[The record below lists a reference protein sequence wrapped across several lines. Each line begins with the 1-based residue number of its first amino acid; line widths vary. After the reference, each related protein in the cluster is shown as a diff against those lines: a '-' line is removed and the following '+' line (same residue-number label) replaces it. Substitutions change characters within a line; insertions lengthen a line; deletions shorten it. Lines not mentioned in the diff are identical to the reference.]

1 MMCILMGGV
10 SSLFAQEVTIGEGTG
25 TTNAQYFP
33 IYIGNSGKYAIS
45 QQIYFASEIK
55 MQGGGTITEISF
67 YTYNNKHTR
76 NIEIYMA
83 NTTKET
89 FSSNA
94 DWVTSATKV
103 FEGDVVFGSGNSES
117 AWIKITLD
125 SIFEYN
131 GTSNL
136 MLCVNDITG
145 SATGDNNYPRCNT
158 FSGGANTAKY
168 KTGTHITDLS
178 SLSTYTATGKGT
190 RNIIKLKFGGG
201 EPETPTAPTAPT
213 APTLKSPTN
222 GEPDIF
228 NPSLNFSLG
237 DNTTHYQVLIAEANG
252 TGTPIGDYKTL
263 IDWTEKTSTVS
274 YQTSHLKPNTT
285 YSWKVVARNGEG
297 EDAPTTESSA
307 SFTTRDITSA
317 PGAIT
322 NVSPANE
329 AQNLENPILSWKF
342 GANTEEFQLWF
353 GQDPND
359 LEKKS
364 TGDWENTKNL
374 TEIYTYTPSNLSSGT
389 YYWRVDTRNTAGQD
403 SYNTTNG
410 ELYSF
415 TVASIPDDIIPIYP
429 TDGATGISNNT
440 TISWTFSS
448 NTKQYRVLYYLT
460 KYQSYDYMTGWLDV
474 DQETFIGSI
483 ETSSWG
489 ISAGQTV
496 KWCVEVI
503 NSIGGREMY
512 NSGTKKTEP
521 KEFTYTTASI
531 SPAILPSPANGAR
544 LEGTEVQLKW
554 QYNSDVT
561 QYQVLYDTDSE
572 NLGVKQDDWTAA
584 EGTGGAFTLSDLI
597 LNTKYYWQVNVKN
610 GEEIAEGEIWSFV
623 SLKKPS
629 FVNNVI
635 NVYPGSNIETSAD
648 IQLNGIPY
656 SIGAD
661 SYNIYVDGSLL
672 EENLASDSYTLNG
685 INYNGGNPYVVKA
698 TAVYEGLGESL
709 GSEPVNVYVSGYAS
723 VAGTITGVSGA
734 IEGATIQYVGKT
746 ILEADVEKTFTFT
759 TDAKGQ
765 FSGNIPCGTYTTTV
779 SAEKYNN
786 ATREGKNFG
795 VASFDSENVTLTPII
810 PDNVTPISPADSA
823 TNVTSKII
831 KFQFAEGTTGYRFLY
846 GEAEDQLAYC
856 GYGTKDEWL
865 ETNSATEM
873 EIEAPYFSPGT
884 TYYWAVDV
892 RNELGQRSVHEG
904 GEDIAIYSF
913 TTSSVAAATYNSPV
927 NGAILDQ
934 TSATLN
940 WKYNHNG
947 DAQYQV
953 LAGTDSE
960 YLEVKQDWTAAEGTG
975 GAFTLSDLNLNT
987 KYYWQVNVKN
997 NEGTAEGEIW
1007 WFASLENP
1015 TMTNESNI
1023 YSVNKVEITWNEI
1036 AEASSYNVYSKE
1048 NETEILL
1055 DNVSEGRYEFSPNQ
1069 DTYTFV
1075 VKAVYD
1081 GIGESTGST
1090 STINISKFVDV
1101 ECNVTNNLNNNQV
1114 VENATIKFIGITT
1127 LGDAFEQTFTT
1138 DSNGT
1143 FSDNIPCGVY
1153 DIKVSANRF
1162 DNDSLTDLDLASG
1175 KTYTYSIKLEPEL
1188 PGNVTPISP
1197 ADSATNVNNPTIVSW
1212 EFAKNTTQY
1221 RVLISDDTT
1230 NFRYVN
1236 GGEWLDVENEECSFP
1251 TDNLGLITGQQVWW
1265 CVDVKN
1271 DLNAVRSFWN
1281 SENKPALYNFTLSD
1295 QVSVNCTSP
1304 TQNEVLNNTDVTLQW
1319 NYGKG
1324 NNVTHY
1330 KVSLW
1335 DCNGTELLNQG
1346 WTERAT
1352 DGTGLVA
1359 NGNYTV
1365 SLDPTMKYTWRVDV
1379 KKNEDGEVI
1388 EGKLMSFIT
1397 PLEVPSIS
1405 TEDHNIYTANTNI
1418 EWNNTGN
1425 HVNGYNIYLNDILYN
1440 NELTKT
1446 NSYEVTDLTRN
1457 IEEGHKIQV
1466 TAIYKFGD
1474 GNNYESNKSE
1484 AITVKVIGYANISG
1498 SVKNTNDNGIE
1509 GATIKFTGTDA
1520 FEKEQEISTESD
1532 ENGAYEINI
1541 PEGTYVRTVEKE
1553 GYFNDTIK
1561 SKEYAASNITNDIT
1575 LVSSAIFTVDVNASI
1590 NDIDIRLSNNNW
1602 PDDANFSGSYNIY
1615 YKEDNDE
1622 DATGPLN
1629 NYFAKEPYST
1639 TLLLADK
1646 AEFRTIWTTLPNGT
1660 YKIGVQQGSNEINW
1674 CTESIVRN
1682 YSVIGTDG
1690 SWNEGSNWTD
1700 GKVAD
1705 ENAVVSVTAHI
1716 TIDSDINVKSISI
1729 SRNNASLTIKKG
1741 CTLTAEEVI
1750 NEGSPSN
1757 LKLEDGAQLRQGNS
1771 ELNGQFIMNVVTPTI
1786 WAQNNVTGWQFIS
1799 MPFTDAKISTFTN
1812 NANNEGGRYDLYRFD
1827 GRVKDEEWI
1836 NQKDTTNNFE
1846 TEFRLGYGYLASSE
1860 FAETFVSNGN
1870 FSTYSGKE
1878 FVYKLDTISGESN
1891 YSRFYLLGNPF
1902 SFDMNWDDVQHTG
1915 IVDGYATVNKYGT
1928 YNYHAGGTIP
1938 VGDGFFV
1945 KAEGNTIIPS
1955 ISYNENVRSRAKAES
1970 LNITVGNKD
1979 GEDNVVLS
1987 FAGTD
1992 KEGFPKLDNFNDRI
2006 ANIFVLDND
2015 IRYGIFNYDRD
2026 VEEIELAFIASEM
2039 GKYTI
2044 SIEADGKF
2052 EAITLVD
2059 RFTGIETNMMF
2070 EDYTFTA
2077 TSLQDY
2083 NRFIVRLSMNKGD
2096 VQEDEHFVY
2105 QSGED
2110 LIIDAEGLVQIIDV
2124 MGRVVY
2130 SSDINGKSRVDV
2142 SNFKDASYV
2151 IRVVNEKEV
2160 KTQKVVIF

>member
-1 MMCILMGGV
+1 MKKFLLLTLIMCLFGGLS
-10 SSLFAQEVTIGEGTG
+10 SSLMAQEVTIGSTG
-25 TTNAQYFP
+25 STTNAYYPFRTQRAY
-33 IYIGNSGKYAIS
+33 GHS
-45 QQIYFASEIK
+45 QQIY
-55 MQGGGTITEISF
+55 T
-67 YTYNNKHTR
+67 
-76 NIEIYMA
+76 
-83 NTTKET
+83 
-89 FSSNA
+89 
-94 DWVTSATKV
+94 
-103 FEGDVVFGSGNSES
+103 NSELS
-117 AWIKITLD
+117 D
-125 SIFEYN
+125 M
-131 GTSNL
+131 G
-136 MLCVNDITG
+136 
-145 SATGDNNYPRCNT
+145 NNYI
-158 FSGGANTAKY
+158 
-168 KTGTHITDLS
+168 THITYFTTTAQSKTFDNVSVYMQNTDKASFSSKSDWVKSGFTLVYSGSVYIDGTNTKEMVITLNNPFYYEEGKNLIVYVDLDNNPNINVAWYWKTFQVVGNNTNLTYYNS
-178 SLSTYTATGKGT
+178 SSDGYGNDGNTWTDASGIYNARNQIKFTYSSS
-190 RNIIKLKFGGG
+190 IS
-201 EPETPTAPTAPT
+201 TAPTDPSFDNTYVYPSNGA
-213 APTLKSPTN
+213 TN
-222 GEPDIF
+222 VF
-228 NPSLNFSLG
+228 NPSLSFYVENKTHYKVLLSTTQDFSSDVRYIAG
-237 DNTTHYQVLIAEANG
+237 DENTWVEDKTEQIYTPTVGSLNYNQATTYYWKVMAKNVKDEQESNTIESNVYSFTTKAITERPGAISNISPADGETGLFNPTLEWEFGTDTEEYQVLLDGNIVV
-252 TGTPIGDYKTL
+252 
-263 IDWTEKTSTVS
+263 DWTLRTTTTGSQPTS
-274 YQTSHLKPNTT
+274 
-285 YSWKVVARNGEG
+285 G
-297 EDAPTTESSA
+297 
-307 SFTTRDITSA
+307 
-317 PGAIT
+317 
-322 NVSPANE
+322 
-329 AQNLENPILSWKF
+329 
-342 GANTEEFQLWF
+342 
-353 GQDPND
+353 
-359 LEKKS
+359 
-364 TGDWENTKNL
+364 
-374 TEIYTYTPSNLSSGT
+374 LSSGEHT
-389 YYWRVDTRNTAGQD
+389 
-403 SYNTTNG
+403 
-410 ELYSF
+410 
-415 TVASIPDDIIPIYP
+415 
-429 TDGATGISNNT
+429 
-440 TISWTFSS
+440 
-448 NTKQYRVLYYLT
+448 
-460 KYQSYDYMTGWLDV
+460 
-474 DQETFIGSI
+474 
-483 ETSSWG
+483 
-489 ISAGQTV
+489 
-496 KWCVEVI
+496 
-503 NSIGGREMY
+503 
-512 NSGTKKTEP
+512 
-521 KEFTYTTASI
+521 
-531 SPAILPSPANGAR
+531 
-544 LEGTEVQLKW
+544 
-554 QYNSDVT
+554 
-561 QYQVLYDTDSE
+561 
-572 NLGVKQDDWTAA
+572 
-584 EGTGGAFTLSDLI
+584 
-597 LNTKYYWQVNVKN
+597 WQVNALN
-610 GEEIAEGEIWSFV
+610 SAGTTEG
-623 SLKKPS
+623 
-629 FVNNVI
+629 
-635 NVYPGSNIETSAD
+635 
-648 IQLNGIPY
+648 
-656 SIGAD
+656 
-661 SYNIYVDGSLL
+661 
-672 EENLASDSYTLNG
+672 
-685 INYNGGNPYVVKA
+685 
-698 TAVYEGLGESL
+698 AVYTFSVQSL
-709 GSEPVNVYVSGYAS
+709 
-723 VAGTITGVSGA
+723 
-734 IEGATIQYVGKT
+734 
-746 ILEADVEKTFTFT
+746 
-759 TDAKGQ
+759 
-765 FSGNIPCGTYTTTV
+765 
-779 SAEKYNN
+779 
-786 ATREGKNFG
+786 
-795 VASFDSENVTLTPII
+795 
-810 PDNVTPISPADSA
+810 PDNVTPISPADGATGVTSA
-823 TNVTSKII
+823 TVRFRFAPNTTEYRLLYSDTNTDEMGYISVKNGGTGSTWTS
-831 KFQFAEGTTGYRFLY
+831 TG
-846 GEAEDQLAYC
+846 G
-856 GYGTKDEWL
+856 
-865 ETNSATEM
+865 ATEM
-873 EIEAPYFSPGT
+873 EFTMPYYGSGKTF
-884 TYYWAVDV
+884 YWAVDV
-892 RNELGQRSVHEG
+892 KNDLGQRSVLEG
-904 GEDIAIYSF
+904 GEEITIYSF
-913 TTSSVAAATYNSPV
+913 KTSSVAAATYKSPV

-947 DAQYQV
+947 NAQYQV
-953 LAGTDSE
+953 LAGTYSE
-960 YLEVKQDWTAAEGTG
+960 NLEVKQDWTPAEGTG
-975 GAFTLSDLNLNT
+975 GEFTLSDLNLNT

-1023 YSVNKVEITWNEI
+1023 YPVNKVEITWNEI

-1048 NETEILL
+1048 NETETLL
-1055 DNVSEGRYEFSPNQ
+1055 GNVSECRYEFSPNQ

-1114 VENATIKFIGITT
+1114 VENATIKFIGTTT

-1143 FSDNIPCGVY
+1143 FSGNIPCGVY
-1153 DIKVSANRF
+1153 DIKVSADRYL
-1162 DNDSLTDLDLASG
+1162 DNNSLTDLDLASG

-1212 EFAKNTTQY
+1212 EFAENTTQY
-1221 RVLISDDTT
+1221 RVLISDNKTD
-1230 NFRYVN
+1230 FRYVN

-1295 QVSVNCTSP
+1295 HVSVNCTSP

-1335 DCNGTELLNQG
+1335 DCNGTELLKQD
-1346 WTERAT
+1346 WTKRAT
-1352 DGTGLVA
+1352 DGTGLVT

-1365 SLDPTMKYTWRVDV
+1365 SLDPTMKYAWRVDV

-1405 TEDHNIYTANTNI
+1405 TESHNIYTANTNI

-1474 GNNYESNKSE
+1474 ENNYESNKSE

-1498 SVKNTNDNGIE
+1498 FVKNTNKNVIE
-1509 GATIKFTGTDA
+1509 GATIKFTGTDV
-1520 FEKEQEISTESD
+1520 FENEQEISTESD
-1532 ENGAYEINI
+1532 GNGAYIINI
-1541 PEGTYVRTVEKE
+1541 PEGTYVRTVKKE

-1590 NDIDIRLSNNNW
+1590 NDINIRLSNNSW

-1615 YKEDNDE
+1615 YKKDNE
-1622 DATGPLN
+1622 EAVGPLAN
-1629 NYFAKEPYST
+1629 WFSKEVVYST
-1639 TLLLADK
+1639 TLLLDNNAG
-1646 AEFRTIWTTLPNGT
+1646 FRETWATLENGT
-1660 YKIGVQQGSNEINW
+1660 YKIGVQKDSNEINW

-1682 YSVIGTDG
+1682 YSVINTDG
-1690 SWNEGSNWTD
+1690 SWNEGSSWTD

-1716 TIDSDINVKSISI
+1716 TIDSDVNVKSISI

-1757 LKLEDGAQLRQGNS
+1757 LKLEDGAQLRQGNN
-1771 ELNGQFIMNVVTPTI
+1771 ELNGQFIMNVVTPTT

-1836 NQKDTTNNFE
+1836 NQKDAKNNFE
-1846 TEFRLGYGYLASSE
+1846 EEFRLGYGYLASSE

-1870 FSTYSGKE
+1870 FSTYSEKG

-1902 SFDMNWDDVQHTG
+1902 SFDMNWNDVQHTG

-1955 ISYNENVRSRAKAES
+1955 ISYKENVRSRAKAES

-2006 ANIFVLDND
+2006 ANIFVLDSD

-2130 SSDINGKSRVDV
+2130 TSDINGKSRVDV

>member
-1 MMCILMGGV
+1 MKKFLLLTLIMCLFGGLS
-10 SSLFAQEVTIGEGTG
+10 SSLMAQFNLTYNQGAANQYTLTFTPTSDNECAVQMNKGNAPGASTDLVIPATVENNGQTYNVVSIPNNAFSGASSYIGTASDYFTSLTIPNTVVSIGSYAFRYWSNCTTVILGEGVTSISNNAFANSSSI
-25 TTNAQYFP
+25 TT
-33 IYIGNSGKYAIS
+33 IYCY
-45 QQIYFASEIK
+45 
-55 MQGGGTITEISF
+55 
-67 YTYNNKHTR
+67 
-76 NIEIYMA
+76 A
-83 NTTKET
+83 NTPPTYGRNAVFHTTVRNNAKVYVPANSLNEYKKE
-89 FSSNA
+89 A
-94 DWVTSATKV
+94 TS
-103 FEGDVVFGSGNSES
+103 GSGVGWAYIN
-117 AWIKITLD
+117 I
-125 SIFEYN
+125 
-131 GTSNL
+131 
-136 MLCVNDITG
+136 
-145 SATGDNNYPRCNT
+145 NNFY
-158 FSGGANTAKY
+158 AM
-168 KTGTHITDLS
+168 S
-178 SLSTYTATGKGT
+178 S
-190 RNIIKLKFGGG
+190 
-201 EPETPTAPTAPT
+201 TPALPD
-213 APTLKSPTN
+213 APTLTSPTN
-222 GEPDIF
+222 GATDIF
-228 NPSLNFSLG
+228 NPSLNFTLSS
-237 DNTTHYQVLIAEANG
+237 NTTHYQVLIAEANG
-252 TGTPIGDYKTL
+252 TGAGDYTPLTSLVDKTNN
-263 IDWTEKTSTVS
+263 TVS
-274 YQTSHLKPNTT
+274 YQTSNLKPNTT
-285 YSWKVVARNGEG
+285 YYWYVVATNDEGSAESAKYSFTTSNFGAPGIPTLVSPANNATIAENPNLSWNFGEYTEQYQVWLGTDADNLELKQVWTSTLATSYQTNNLAVGDYFWKIVAKNHVGETSSEVFKFTKLGAPDNVTPNSPADGATEVSNTTIRFTFAPNTTHYRFLYGEKSADNLAYCGHGTATTWLETGGATEMEITAPDFGIGTTYYWAVDVKNGSGQRTVHQGGDAIEVFHFTTSSIAAATNLGNTLNNREVTLTWSYGDGNTVDEYQVLLGTDQNNLEVVQDWTSRGGLSEG
-297 EDAPTTESSA
+297 SFIKDGLDAGTTYYWQVNVRKDGGDALSSEIA
-307 SFTTRDITSA
+307 SFTTDPLPGAPTLNYPSNNEKITSD
-317 PGAIT
+317 PK
-322 NVSPANE
+322 
-329 AQNLENPILSWKF
+329 LSWTF
-342 GANTEEFQLWF
+342 G
-353 GQDPND
+353 
-359 LEKKS
+359 
-364 TGDWENTKNL
+364 ENTIEYQLLFGKDSDSLNVVKDWATL
-374 TEIYTYTPSNLSSGT
+374 ETSYQTSDLSANVT
-389 YYWRVDTRNTAGQD
+389 YYWQVNVRNNMGEVQGAVYSFIKSIRPDNVTPNSPVHGATEV
-403 SYNTTNG
+403 SSKTIRFTFAPNTTHYRFLYGKSAGTLAYCGHGAATTWLETGGATEMEITAPDFETNTTYYWAVDVKNDLGQRSVWNG
-410 ELYSF
+410 GGEIAIYSF
-415 TVASIPDDIIPIYP
+415 TV
-429 TDGATGISNNT
+429 
-440 TISWTFSS
+440 SS
-448 NTKQYRVLYYLT
+448 
-460 KYQSYDYMTGWLDV
+460 
-474 DQETFIGSI
+474 
-483 ETSSWG
+483 
-489 ISAGQTV
+489 
-496 KWCVEVI
+496 
-503 NSIGGREMY
+503 
-512 NSGTKKTEP
+512 
-521 KEFTYTTASI
+521 
-531 SPAILPSPANGAR
+531 ILPVKYTSPIEDQITDINPSLTWTYQGDA
-544 LEGTEVQLKW
+544 
-554 QYNSDVT
+554 S
-561 QYQVLYDTDSE
+561 QYQVLLGTTNPPTD
-572 NLGVKQDDWTAA
+572 VVQDWTNVS
-584 EGTGGAFTLSDLI
+584 GTNGSYQASGLQ
-597 LNTKYYWQVNVKN
+597 NEKYYWQVNVKSDETTVN
-610 GEEIAEGEIWSFV
+610 GEVMSFV

-635 NVYPGSNIETSAD
+635 NVYPVSNIETSAS

-734 IEGATIQYVGKT
+734 IEGATIQYVGT
-746 ILEADVEKTFTFT
+746 TALEADDEKTFTFK

-795 VASFDSENVTLTPII
+795 VAIFDSENVTLTPII
-810 PDNVTPISPADSA
+810 PDNVTPISPADGA
-823 TNVTSKII
+823 TGVTSKII

-856 GYGTKDEWL
+856 GYGAIDKWL
-865 ETNSATEM
+865 ETNGAKEI

-892 RNELGQRSVHEG
+892 RNDLGQRSVHEG
-904 GEDIAIYSF
+904 GEEITIYSF
-913 TTSSVAAATYNSPV
+913 KTSSVAAATYKSPV

-960 YLEVKQDWTAAEGTG
+960 NLEVKQDDWTAAEGTVG
-975 GAFTLSDLNLNT
+975 EFTLSDLIPNK

-1023 YSVNKVEITWNEI
+1023 YPVNKVEITWNEI

-1048 NETEILL
+1048 NETETLL

-1101 ECNVTNNLNNNQV
+1101 ECNVANNLNNNQV

-1127 LGDAFEQTFTT
+1127 LDDAFEQTFTT

-1143 FSDNIPCGVY
+1143 FSGNIPCGVY
-1153 DIKVSANRF
+1153 DIKVSADRYL
-1162 DNDSLTDLDLASG
+1162 DNNSLTDLDLASG

-1335 DCNGTELLNQG
+1335 DCNGTELLNQD
-1346 WTERAT
+1346 WTKRAT

-1365 SLDPTMKYTWRVDV
+1365 SLDPTMKYAWRVDV

-1405 TEDHNIYTANTNI
+1405 TESHNIYTANTNI

-1466 TAIYKFGD
+1466 TAIYNFGD
-1474 GNNYESNKSE
+1474 ENNYESNKSDS
-1484 AITVKVIGYANISG
+1484 ITVKVIGYANISG
-1498 SVKNTNDNGIE
+1498 FVKNTNGNGIE
-1509 GATIKFTGTDA
+1509 GATIKFTGIDA
-1520 FEKEQEISTESD
+1520 FKNEQKFSTESD
-1532 ENGAYEINI
+1532 KGGAYKINI

-1590 NDIDIRLSNNNW
+1590 NNIDIRLSNNNW

-1615 YKEDNDE
+1615 YKEDND
-1622 DATGPLN
+1622 DDDP
-1629 NYFAKEPYST
+1629 FA
-1639 TLLLADK
+1639 D
-1646 AEFRTIWTTLPNGT
+1646 R
-1660 YKIGVQQGSNEINW
+1660 
-1674 CTESIVRN
+1674 
-1682 YSVIGTDG
+1682 
-1690 SWNEGSNWTD
+1690 
-1700 GKVAD
+1700 
-1705 ENAVVSVTAHI
+1705 
-1716 TIDSDINVKSISI
+1716 
-1729 SRNNASLTIKKG
+1729 
-1741 CTLTAEEVI
+1741 
-1750 NEGSPSN
+1750 
-1757 LKLEDGAQLRQGNS
+1757 
-1771 ELNGQFIMNVVTPTI
+1771 
-1786 WAQNNVTGWQFIS
+1786 
-1799 MPFTDAKISTFTN
+1799 
-1812 NANNEGGRYDLYRFD
+1812 
-1827 GRVKDEEWI
+1827 WI
-1836 NQKDTTNNFE
+1836 N
-1846 TEFRLGYGYLASSE
+1846 
-1860 FAETFVSNGN
+1860 
-1870 FSTYSGKE
+1870 
-1878 FVYKLDTISGESN
+1878 
-1891 YSRFYLLGNPF
+1891 
-1902 SFDMNWDDVQHTG
+1902 
-1915 IVDGYATVNKYGT
+1915 
-1928 YNYHAGGTIP
+1928 
-1938 VGDGFFV
+1938 
-1945 KAEGNTIIPS
+1945 
-1955 ISYNENVRSRAKAES
+1955 
-1970 LNITVGNKD
+1970 
-1979 GEDNVVLS
+1979 DN
-1987 FAGTD
+1987 
-1992 KEGFPKLDNFNDRI
+1992 
-2006 ANIFVLDND
+2006 
-2015 IRYGIFNYDRD
+2015 
-2026 VEEIELAFIASEM
+2026 
-2039 GKYTI
+2039 
-2044 SIEADGKF
+2044 
-2052 EAITLVD
+2052 
-2059 RFTGIETNMMF
+2059 
-2070 EDYTFTA
+2070 
-2077 TSLQDY
+2077 
-2083 NRFIVRLSMNKGD
+2083 
-2096 VQEDEHFVY
+2096 
-2105 QSGED
+2105 
-2110 LIIDAEGLVQIIDV
+2110 
-2124 MGRVVY
+2124 
-2130 SSDINGKSRVDV
+2130 
-2142 SNFKDASYV
+2142 
-2151 IRVVNEKEV
+2151 
-2160 KTQKVVIF
+2160 